1 MRSPLCQL
9 NATFALAS
17 GHYEMVDLHASRAA
31 AIVTGRNVMG
41 GELGRG
47 VLCLAC
53 HIDIVD
59 YKGQHL
65 MRVLF
70 SDAVRVTGHYESF

>member
-1 MRSPLCQL
+1 M
-9 NATFALAS
+9 T
-17 GHYEMVDLHASRAA
+17 HYFFHLDECGSVTEDLEGREMVDLDAARAA
-31 AIVTGRNVMG
+31 AIVAARDVMG
-41 GELGRG
+41 GELARG

-59 YKGQHL
+59 YEGQHL

-70 SDAVRVTGHYESF
+70 SDAVRVTGL